1 MKYAIYRITTGEFRS
16 RVVGYAEDSRE
27 ENGRWIPGLP
37 IREPEFFQSR
47 RHAQDVLNIM
57 AQLPDDGWP
66 RDSYGNIIKPTIPQ
80 RCKEEYEI
88 VEFDDDAIVAYTQ
101 R

>member
-1 MKYAIYRITTGEFRS
+1 MKRYAIYRITTGEFRTKI
-16 RVVGYAEDSRE
+16 VGYVTGDDGDIYSPT
-27 ENGRWIPGLP
+27 IP
-37 IREPEFFQSR
+37 IREPEFFQSK
-47 RHAQDVLNIM
+47 RHAQDILNIM

-66 RDSYGNIIKPTIPQ
+66 RDSNGNIIKPTIPQ